1 MPRAIRSRRPIGG
14 SSRAGSERAPAA
26 AADGRFRFGASA
38 VDVGLFGKLPSHGD
52 FLRRRVSD
60 QFVEAWDGWLRQCL
74 SESHA
79 ALGDRWVDVYL
90 TSPAWRFVSAA
101 RACGPSAM
109 IGLMVPSV
117 DRVGRFFPLT
127 LVAELPD
134 DVSLIAASS
143 ASAPFFEAAERL
155 LIETLADEHIDF
167 DRFDQRVVDLGDA
180 LDAIVLPPPVVLD
193 SAVGPTVI
201 ESADA
206 WQIPIGA
213 ASRLGAVFHQLLAQQ
228 LASVY
233 GPLVLW
239 WTDGSA
245 IVDPSCLITKGLPD
259 PSAFGALL
267 DGSWSESRWRMAPA
281 RVDSAATIEMRVEGA
296 PPDGFRSAAA
306 SDVGLARE
314 INEDSFIERP
324 EVGVWAVAD
333 GLGGHKAGE
342 VASRM
347 VCDAIAELAPDPT
360 FDGTIEAARDCLQQ
374 VNEQLLRAQTHAS
387 LVDRSASTVV
397 VLLVRGGRCA
407 ILWAGDS
414 RVYRWRAGQ
423 LERMTRDHSV
433 GDGEGREGSTAVT
446 RAVGVQSDLS
456 LDLRQDT
463 VRAGD
468 RFLLCSDGLTRTL
481 TEEQIGTWLEKRHI
495 RAAVEGLIGDTLAA
509 GAPDNVTVLIVE
521 GYVENA

>member
-1 MPRAIRSRRPIGG
+1 
-14 SSRAGSERAPAA
+14 
-26 AADGRFRFGASA
+26 

-52 FLRRRVSD
+52 FVQRRVSH
-60 QFVEAWDGWLRQCL
+60 QFVEAWDAWLRQCL
-74 SESHA
+74 SESRA

-90 TSPAWRFVSAA
+90 TSPAWRFVAA
-101 RACGPSAM
+101 AGACGPAAT

-143 ASAPFFEAAERL
+143 AGAPFFEAAEQL
-155 LIETLADEHIDF
+155 LIQTLADDNIDF
-167 DRFDQRVVDLGDA
+167 DRFDQRVVELGDELESITA
-180 LDAIVLPPPVVLD
+180 PPPVVLD
-193 SAVGPTVI
+193 SAIAATVAENI
-201 ESADA
+201 AA
-206 WQIPIGA
+206 WQIPIGE
-213 ASRLGAVFHQLLAQQ
+213 ASRLRAVFEQLFAHQ

-233 GPLVLW
+233 GKLVVW
-239 WTDGSA
+239 WTEGSA
-245 IVDPSCLITKGLPD
+245 MVEPSCLITKGLPE
-259 PSAFGALL
+259 PGTFGAFL
-267 DGSWSESRWRMAPA
+267 DGSWANYRWRSVPA
-281 RVDSAATIEMRVEGA
+281 RIDSGATIEMRIDGA

-324 EVGVWAVAD
+324 EAGVWAVAD
-333 GLGGHKAGE
+333 GLGGHAAGE

-347 VCDAIAELAPDPT
+347 VCDAIAELAPDAT
-360 FDGTIEAARDCLQQ
+360 FDGTVDAARECLQQ
-374 VNEQLLRAQTHAS
+374 VNDQLLRSQTHAS
-387 LVDRSASTVV
+387 LVNRSASTVV
-397 VLLVRGGRCA
+397 VLLVRAGRCA

-433 GDGEGREGSTAVT
+433 DQSEGGETSNAVT
-446 RAVGVQSDLS
+446 RAVGVQPNLS
-456 LDLRQDT
+456 LDLRQDS
-463 VRAGD
+463 VQAGD

-481 TEEQIGTWLEKRHI
+481 TEEQIGSWLEKRHI

-521 GYVENA
+521 GYAETA